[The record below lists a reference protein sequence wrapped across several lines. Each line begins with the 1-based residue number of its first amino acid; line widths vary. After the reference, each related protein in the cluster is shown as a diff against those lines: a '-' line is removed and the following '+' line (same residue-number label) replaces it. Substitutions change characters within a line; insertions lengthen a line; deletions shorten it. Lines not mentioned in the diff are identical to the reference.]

1 MPNKKVLVVDDE
13 EVNRAL
19 LEMTLEECYDVKTA
33 HSGASCLELVGSFL
47 PDLILMDINMP
58 GMTGLEACQLIKSS
72 PETKS
77 IPVVF
82 VTALEGSEI
91 KAQTVDAGGLDFF
104 TKPIDPDE
112 LLTRI
117 QSILGGKG

>member
-1 MPNKKVLVVDDE
+1 
-13 EVNRAL
+13 
-19 LEMTLEECYDVKTA
+19 
-33 HSGASCLELVGSFL
+33 
-47 PDLILMDINMP
+47 MP

-72 PETKS
+72 PNTKS

-91 KAQTVDAGGLDFF
+91 KAQTVEAGGLDFF